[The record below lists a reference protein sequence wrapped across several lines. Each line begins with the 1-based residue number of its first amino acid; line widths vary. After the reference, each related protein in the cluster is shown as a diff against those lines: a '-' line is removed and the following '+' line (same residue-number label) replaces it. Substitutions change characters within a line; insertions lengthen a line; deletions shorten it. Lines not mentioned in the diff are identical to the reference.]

1 MLRPRILEHTIQP
14 TTQKVVAF
22 ADDLIIMIEAESI
35 GDVENFANIELNK
48 IAEWAADNKI
58 RFNEE

>member
-22 ADDLIIMIEAESI
+22 ADDLIIMIEAESVGETKKI
-35 GDVENFANIELNK
+35 ANIELKK
-48 IAEWAADNKI
+48 IAEWAVQNK
-58 RFNEE
+58 N